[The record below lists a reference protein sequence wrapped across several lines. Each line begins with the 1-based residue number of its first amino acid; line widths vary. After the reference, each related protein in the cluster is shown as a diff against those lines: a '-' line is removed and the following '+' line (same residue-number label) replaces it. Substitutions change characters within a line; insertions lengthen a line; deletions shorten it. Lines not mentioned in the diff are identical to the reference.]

1 MNGYHYREKVTK
13 QLSRIGLLAPS
24 KQTTEENK
32 EVKEDSQPVEIP
44 PVDHHVYGVYWLNDN
59 SVAVVMSER
68 YDENKS
74 RILALNIHGGF
85 DWISIPY
92 RADDCVFQQVSYGV
106 LFDLQE
112 VDGLRIITKS
122 ELFLLR
128 QNMSRALYIPSHYS
142 IRKEF
147 AYYPDYFISIYNEY
161 IAGNEDIVRKYQ
173 AIPEDSK
180 ELIIEEL
187 LKVSISKR
195 IHVQYCEWNNY
206 NEQNT
211 LLLSSLKLA
220 IRHLPS
226 QTAVRKLCNKLYF
239 TCCNIKV
246 LYNLRFV

>member
-106 LFDLQE
+106 LFDL
-112 VDGLRIITKS
+112 
-122 ELFLLR
+122 
-128 QNMSRALYIPSHYS
+128 
-142 IRKEF
+142 
-147 AYYPDYFISIYNEY
+147 
-161 IAGNEDIVRKYQ
+161 
-173 AIPEDSK
+173 
-180 ELIIEEL
+180 
-187 LKVSISKR
+187 
-195 IHVQYCEWNNY
+195 
-206 NEQNT
+206 
-211 LLLSSLKLA
+211 
-220 IRHLPS
+220 
-226 QTAVRKLCNKLYF
+226 
-239 TCCNIKV
+239 
-246 LYNLRFV
+246 